1 MSDYGALLAL
11 RQLNT
16 ALRQAVDSLL
26 PSEESR
32 VALVLQAERYFSR
45 HWPRTCVRDDPRRQ
59 EAWGCFSCYTVLPV
73 WLFSTD
79 QPAKVARL
87 DLPGR
92 PVVTPRRLCIC
103 CGVAC
108 GLYAPGQQ
116 IRYRVDPFAR
126 PPPPPAGAARP
137 PKAAS
142 SVRETWICACAD
154 VRAYLE
160 HDYRIG
166 LYACPRCG
174 FVRPLSR
181 AAAATA
187 PHAEPVPEVAFPTPA
202 SALSTPSSPVM
213 AIDFVLSPGPSPRS
227 ERDDVVDLSV

>member
-1 MSDYGALLAL
+1 MYDYGALIAL

-16 ALRQAVDSLL
+16 SLHHAVDSLL

-32 VALVLQAERYFSR
+32 IALVLQAERYFFR
-45 HWPRTCVRDDPRRQ
+45 HWQRTCIRQDPIRQ

-73 WLFSTD
+73 WLFSIE
-79 QPAKVARL
+79 QPKKVARL

-92 PVVTPRRLCIC
+92 PVVTPRRICIC

-108 GLYAPGQQ
+108 GLYQPGQQ
-116 IRYRVDPFAR
+116 IKYRVDPFAA
-126 PPPPPAGAARP
+126 PAPAPAGHP
-137 PKAAS
+137 QSS

-160 HDYRIG
+160 HDYRVG

-181 AAAATA
+181 AATVT
-187 PHAEPVPEVAFPTPA
+187 HTDHVPEVTFPTPA
-202 SALSTPSSPVM
+202 SARNTPNSPVM
-213 AIDFVLSPGPSPRS
+213 AIDFVLSPAPSPQS
-227 ERDDVVDLSV
+227 ERDDVAVMSV